1 MGIQIRN
8 KLFLEW
14 IQADKLV
21 INVKAQKPLALR
33 QNDSLIHHLS
43 LMLPRPKNFGG
54 WNWNWTWIFFVGL
67 VAKLNSERNYFLPD

>member
-1 MGIQIRN
+1 MGITIRN
-8 KLFLEW
+8 KFFLEW

-21 INVKAQKPLALR
+21 ITVKAQKLLALR

-43 LMLPRPKNFGG
+43 LMLPRPKKFGD
-54 WNWNWTWIFFVGL
+54 WNWTWIFLVGL